1 MNVDVNNLKRLI
13 NMMYII
19 REDYIDY
26 GMDKQVDALDD
37 VINILGLLLRGMM

>member
-1 MNVDVNNLKRLI
+1 MKIDVNNLKRLI

-26 GMDKQVDALDD
+26 GMEKNVNALDE
-37 VINILGLLLRGMM
+37 VINILGLLLKGMM